1 MPVLANIYYTHHRG
15 GVPSRPPV
23 ILIHGAGSN
32 YLCWPAEIRRLRDVS
47 VYAIDLPGHGNST
60 GTAHHRVTFY
70 QSAIID
76 FIAQLGIN
84 RAVLVGHSLGAA
96 IGLQLA
102 HDHPEHV
109 AGLVCI
115 AGAASFQ
122 IDSSFIDL
130 FRVPQTQKTALELM
144 KTYFAPQ
151 CGNQQWFP
159 NLLKSLTTVRNSLW
173 YADLRASEQFDL
185 RSQLSRINTP
195 ALVLSGTHDPLVSSS
210 SASYLA
216 HQLPNAELI
225 RFYKHGHM
233 LMLEDPKGVA
243 KDILGFYQKI
253 ADND

>member
-15 GVPSRPPV
+15 GITSRLPV

-32 YLCWPAEIRRLRDVS
+32 YLCWPAEIRRLRNVS
-47 VYAIDLPGHGNST
+47 VYAIDLPGHGKST
-60 GTAHHRVTFY
+60 GTAHHRVTSY

-76 FIAQLGIN
+76 FISQLGIN

-102 HDHPEHV
+102 LDHPELV
-109 AGLVCI
+109 SGLICI

-122 IDSSFIDL
+122 IDPVFINL
-130 FRVPQTQKTALELM
+130 FRLTQTQKTALELM
-144 KTYFAPQ
+144 KTYFAPH
-151 CGNQQWFP
+151 CGNQLWFP
-159 NLLKSLTTVRNSLW
+159 HLLKSLEKVRNSLW

-185 RSQLSRINTP
+185 RSQLSQIYTP
-195 ALVLSGTHDPLVSSS
+195 TLVLSGTHDPMVSSS

-225 RFYKHGHM
+225 RFYQHGHM
-233 LMLEDPKGVA
+233 LMLEDPKSVA
-243 KDILGFYQKI
+243 NHIRDFYW
-253 ADND
+253 NLSV

>member
-15 GVPSRPPV
+15 EVPSRPPV

-47 VYAIDLPGHGNST
+47 VYAIDLPGHGKST

-70 QSAIID
+70 QSAIIE

-84 RAVLVGHSLGAA
+84 CAVLVGHSLGAA

-102 HDHPEHV
+102 LDHPEHV

-115 AGAASFQ
+115 SGAASFQ
-122 IDSSFIDL
+122 IDPTFINL
-130 FRVPQTQKTALELM
+130 FRIPQTGKTALELM

-151 CGNQQWFP
+151 HGDQQWYP
-159 NLLKSLTTVRNSLW
+159 NLLKSLASIRNSLW

-185 RSQLSRINTP
+185 RNHLSRINTP
-195 ALVLSGTHDPLVSSS
+195 ALVLSGTNDPMVSSS
-210 SASYLA
+210 SASFLA

-225 RFYKHGHM
+225 RFYQHGHM
-233 LMLEDPKGVA
+233 LMLEDPQGVA
-243 KDILGFYQKI
+243 NHIRDFYQKI
-253 ADND
+253 ADSS